1 MKTLANK
8 FNKWGLGKETMREAQ
23 NEGGYPMPPTE
34 DYIPKATFARWQL
47 QTIRKIVNRSFGEMK
62 STQIKKIDVIQ

>member
-1 MKTLANK
+1 
-8 FNKWGLGKETMREAQ
+8 
-23 NEGGYPMPPTE
+23 MPPTE

-47 QTIRKIVNRSFGEMK
+47 QTITKIVNRSFGEMK